1 MKNDIRDSG
10 IGFVGNVPSGTHFCQ
25 LHQTKEDLIE
35 ILIPFLRAGLE
46 NNELCIWI
54 TSQLFEVESAKKIL
68 RKDIS
73 DFDDYLKK
81 GQIEIIPSNLYII
94 DGIFDSKRAID
105 DLIDKINHSLTGDYN
120 GLRLI
125 ENVCWLESE
134 GYSYFIDY
142 EKSLDLIITKYPVV
156 TLCTYSLDECN
167 AADIIEIAANHQFT
181 LVKRKG
187 KWERIEGSERTNT
200 RELKQTQEELEKL
213 LPESQAA
220 KSRLE
225 AILKY
230 LPAGVIIAEAPS
242 GKIQKGE
249 EVIREEIEFQLADG
263 TRRIMSVS
271 AAPIRDEE
279 GRIISGVVV
288 DEDITERKQAEKT
301 SQFHR
306 QLLVTVIQNI
316 PVAINLMSGND
327 LRIELVNPAYQAI
340 APGKK
345 IIGKTL
351 NELWSETKKDF
362 VDLCRQVLATGE
374 PYHETDELYMISRFP
389 GAPIEP
395 AYFTWSLFRL
405 DLPEEKGKGILN
417 ISWETTE
424 RKKMNAE
431 LKRNEERLDN
441 LVNSI
446 KDGFLELDREWRF
459 TYINKRAANNGNFEP
474 EDLVGENIWE
484 KFPHMAGSKFEE
496 VYRKVMDT
504 RLPANFEIKGF
515 IRNRWYEVSVY
526 PSTAGISVFW
536 RDITERRQVE
546 EALREAYEE
555 IQVQSEELQAS
566 NEELQ
571 VQAEELQVQTEE
583 LQEAYEA
590 LSESEE
596 RYRMLFTNMTEGFLL
611 GEIICD
617 NAGKPYDYRYLELN
631 PAFELET
638 GVKIEQVLGK
648 SALEVFHSVP
658 PIEIEEFGR
667 VALSGRSTHF
677 EVFAPPTN
685 RYFDIYSFSPEKGK
699 FAVIFRDITE
709 RKKVEEALRESR
721 TKLEAAFASM
731 TDAIFISDAQGRFI
745 DFNDAFATFH
755 RFKNREECSRTFAEY
770 PDILDVFMA
779 DGTPAPF
786 DMWAVPRALR
796 GETVTDAE
804 YILQRKDTGETW
816 VGSYSFAPI
825 RDKDGVIV
833 GSVVI
838 GRDITKRKAVEAELS
853 HQREML
859 QQIFDNIP
867 VLLVTWDPYLEQFT
881 LNRYA
886 EQVLGWT
893 TADANNGDFM
903 AKVYPDPAYRA
914 EVSSYML
921 SLKAG
926 WREWIGTTKDG
937 QHVPIGWANIF
948 LTDDTMIG
956 IGVDIRERKKA
967 EEALRQAYKEL
978 QIQSEELQAQ
988 SEELQETNEVLR
1000 ESEKR
1005 YSKLF
1010 NARTN
1015 GVAHCQVITNE
1026 KGKPIDYIILQ
1037 VNNAY
1042 ESITGI
1048 KKKDIEGRRATE
1060 VFPGIEYFAYDYI
1073 GNYGKVALEGSE
1085 LNIEVFFETLQQ
1097 WLSIYVYSP
1106 GYGEFTA
1113 IFTDVTRRKETEAK
1127 LKETLDN
1134 LENLVKERTSELEEA
1149 YKSLK
1154 DSEKGLAEAQKMSH
1168 IGNWEWDVVTDRVYL
1183 SDEIYRI
1190 LGFKPQEFEMTFKS
1204 LLSFVHPEDQEYVSN
1219 AIIGTLTGSP
1229 YNIDFRVISANGE
1242 ERIVYLQGEV
1252 ILDEKNN
1259 PILMRGI
1266 LQDIT
1271 ERRLTEEAL
1280 AKIEEARIKEIH
1292 HRIKNNLQVI
1302 SSLLDL
1308 QAETFSHLEFCKV
1321 PEVIKA
1327 FKESQSRVASMALI
1341 HEELYKGKGLDSL
1354 DFAAYLRKLTADIFN
1369 SYNLGDKDISLK
1381 LNLEQVDLGIDTA
1394 IPLGIIVNELV
1405 SNSFKHAFPA
1415 GRKGEIQLNLCRAET
1430 SATKTEIFNSDKDYN
1445 GRNGFQYILKVTD
1458 NGKGIPREINLE
1470 NMDSLGLQLV
1480 NILVEQIDGCIE
1492 LKRDRGTEFTIWFNN
1507 IEI

>member
-10 IGFVGNVPSGTHFCQ
+10 IGIVGNVPSGTHFCQ

-54 TSQLFEVESAKKIL
+54 TSQLFEVENAKKLL
-68 RKDIS
+68 RKNIS
-73 DFDDYLKK
+73 NFDDYLNR
-81 GQIEIIPSNLYII
+81 GQIEIIPSNLYTTE
-94 DGIFDSKRAID
+94 GIFDSKRAIN
-105 DLIDKINHSLTGDYN
+105 DLINKINHSLTSDYD

-125 ENVCWLESE
+125 ENVCWIENE
-134 GYSYFIDY
+134 GYNHSIDY
-142 EKSLDLIITKYPVV
+142 EKSFDSIMRKYPVV

-187 KWERIEGSERTNT
+187 KWERIEGSERKNT
-200 RELKQTQEELEKL
+200 REIKHAEELEKL
-213 LPESQAA
+213 LQESQVT

-225 AILKY
+225 AILEY
-230 LPAGVIIAEAPS
+230 LPAGAIIAKAPS
-242 GKIQKGE
+242 GKMIIGNEQVRKIFHGNLPLSVNVEDYGKYIGFHPDGRRYTEEEWPMSRAVQKGE
-249 EVIREEIEFQLADG
+249 EVIGEEIEFQLADG

-279 GRIISGVVV
+279 GRIISGFVV
-288 DEDITERKQAEKT
+288 DEDITECKQAEKT

-306 QLLVTVIQNI
+306 QLLDTVIQNI
-316 PVAINLMSGND
+316 PVAINLMNGND
-327 LRIELVNPAYQAI
+327 LRIEIVNPAYQTI
-340 APGKK
+340 APGKEMV
-345 IIGKTL
+345 GKTL
-351 NELWSETKKDF
+351 NELWP
-362 VDLCRQVLATGE
+362 DLCRQVLATGE
-374 PYHETDELYMISRFP
+374 PYHEIDELYLISRFP
-389 GAPIEP
+389 GAPVEP
-395 AYFTWSLFRL
+395 AYFTWSLFRV
-405 DLPEEKGKGILN
+405 DLPEGKGKGILD

-424 RKKMNAE
+424 RKKME
-431 LKRNEERLDN
+431 SRLKRNEERLN
-441 LVNSI
+441 SLVNSI

-474 EDLVGENIWE
+474 EDLVGEKIWE
-484 KFPHMAGSKFEE
+484 KFPYMVKSKFEE

-504 RLPANFEIKGF
+504 RMPAHFEVKGL
-515 IRNRWYEVSVY
+515 IRDQWYEVSVY

-536 RDITERRQVE
+536 RDITERKQVE
-546 EALREAYEE
+546 DALREAYEE
-555 IQVQSEELQAS
+555 IQAQSEELQAS

-596 RYRMLFTNMTEGFLL
+596 RFRMLFTNMTEGFLL
-611 GEIICD
+611 AEIICD
-617 NAGKPYDYRYLELN
+617 KDGKPYDYRFLEVNPAYELN
-631 PAFELET
+631 T
-638 GVKIEQVLGK
+638 GIKREKVLGQ
-648 SALEVFHSVP
+648 SILEVLPKASRTA
-658 PIEIEEFGR
+658 IEKFGE
-667 VALSGRSTHF
+667 VALSGKSTHF
-677 EVFAPPTN
+677 EVFSQAADK
-685 RYFDIYSFSPEKGK
+685 YFEVYAFSPEKGK

-709 RKKVEEALRESR
+709 RNKAEEALRESR

-745 DFNDAFATFH
+745 DFNDSFATFH

-779 DGTPAPF
+779 DGTPAPL

-825 RDKDGVIV
+825 RDRDGVIV

-838 GRDITKRKAVEAELS
+838 GRDITSRKAVETELS

-867 VLLVTWDPYLEQFT
+867 VLLVTWDPHLKQFT
-881 LNRYA
+881 LNSYA

-903 AKVYPDPAYRA
+903 ANVYPDPAYRA

-921 SLKAG
+921 SLKTG

-937 QHVPIGWANIF
+937 QHLPVEWANIF
-948 LTDDTMIG
+948 LTDNTMIG
-956 IGVDIRERKKA
+956 IGVDLRERKK
-967 EEALRQAYKEL
+967 
-978 QIQSEELQAQ
+978 S
-988 SEELQETNEVLR
+988 
-1000 ESEKR
+1000 
-1005 YSKLF
+1005 
-1010 NARTN
+1010 
-1015 GVAHCQVITNE
+1015 
-1026 KGKPIDYIILQ
+1026 
-1037 VNNAY
+1037 
-1042 ESITGI
+1042 
-1048 KKKDIEGRRATE
+1048 
-1060 VFPGIEYFAYDYI
+1060 
-1073 GNYGKVALEGSE
+1073 
-1085 LNIEVFFETLQQ
+1085 
-1097 WLSIYVYSP
+1097 
-1106 GYGEFTA
+1106 
-1113 IFTDVTRRKETEAK
+1113 EAK

-1134 LENLVKERTSELEEA
+1134 LENLVKERTAELEQA
-1149 YKSLK
+1149 YNSLK
-1154 DSEKGLAEAQKMSH
+1154 ESEKGLAEAQRMAH
-1168 IGNWEWDVVTDRVYL
+1168 IGNWEWDIVTDRVYL

-1190 LGFKPQEFEMTFKS
+1190 LGFEPQEFEATFKT
-1204 LLSFVHPEDQEYVSN
+1204 LLSFVHPDDREYVSN
-1219 AIIGTLTGSP
+1219 AVKGTLIGSP
-1229 YNIDFRVISANGE
+1229 YNIDLRVISADRE
-1242 ERIVYLQGEV
+1242 ERIVHSQGEI
-1252 ILDEKNN
+1252 ILDEENN
-1259 PILMRGI
+1259 PVRMRGI
-1266 LQDIT
+1266 VQDIT
-1271 ERRLTEEAL
+1271 ERRRTEEAL

-1308 QAETFSHLEFCKV
+1308 QAETFSHLEICKV

-1369 SYNLGDKDISLK
+1369 SYNLGGKDINLK

-1415 GRKGEIQLNLCRAET
+1415 GRKGEIQLNLCRIET
-1430 SATKTEIFNSDKDYN
+1430 SATKTEIFSSDKDCN
-1445 GRNGFQYILKVTD
+1445 GKNEFRYMLKVTD
-1458 NGKGIPREINLE
+1458 NGKGIPQEMNLE

-1480 NILVEQIDGCIE
+1480 NILVEQIDGSIG

-1507 IEI
+1507 IKI